1 MLTFGQFWAIG
12 INFLLIFY
20 RVSFPASS
28 RIFKNQ
34 AFFMLCCVSLVLF
47 GIKTIDNG
55 WRLLA
60 SSILI
65 LLFFN
70 QFNYIDITFMLQWIY
85 SSIGILFFLQCLRI
99 SKEDMEYLSR
109 GFYIACITSSAWLIA
124 NYLGFEPLSLLG
136 TIVEPG
142 THEPIR
148 VVQISGPLQNSMISG
163 ALPAC
168 LLPFCF
174 KKTRAWLVPFAL
186 WAVYISNSA
195 MAFGSVMSIGL
206 YYFWRKFGW
215 KAAVILVFIGASL
228 CYILIDPAFFA
239 SNNRLLVW
247 KYSLGV
253 LDFTLLG
260 NGLGYYRA
268 KFFIPTFKMTG
279 EGFAHPHNELISIY
293 STLGFLGLAIVGGL
307 IRKIKHN
314 HKEFS
319 ACLIAFLVNSI
330 GSFPFHISSLVCII
344 IISYGISIKEN

>member
-12 INFLLIFY
+12 INFLLVFY
-20 RVSFPASS
+20 RLSFPVSS

-60 SSILI
+60 ASILI

-70 QFNYIDITFMLQWIY
+70 QFSYIDITFMLQWIY

-99 SKEDMEYLSR
+99 DKRDIRYLSQ
-109 GFYIACITSSAWLIA
+109 GMFVACMISSAWFIA
-124 NYLGFEPLSLLG
+124 NYFGMEPLSLLG
-136 TIVEPG
+136 TLVEPG
-142 THEPIR
+142 TNKPIKD
-148 VVQISGPLQNSMISG
+148 VLISGVLQNSMISG

-174 KKTRAWLVPFAL
+174 KRKRVWLIPFAL
-186 WAVYISNSA
+186 WAVYISSSA
-195 MAFGSVMSIGL
+195 MAFASAMSVGL

-215 KAAVILVFIGASL
+215 KAAGILVFLGTFFCAT
-228 CYILIDPAFFA
+228 LIDPAFFA
-239 SNNRLLVW
+239 GNNRIMVW
-247 KYSLGV
+247 KHSLEV

-260 NGLGYYRA
+260 KGLGYYRA

-279 EGFAHPHNELISIY
+279 EGFAHPHNELLSIY
-293 STLGFLGLAIVGGL
+293 SKMGFFGVGLMAWL
-307 IRKIKHN
+307 ISKIKHN
-314 HKEFS
+314 HKEFA